1 MPDSDRGCLSGPS
14 VFLCTDTEAANM
26 IPIQAA
32 FDPTMAVVL
41 LSILLTFVVIFGF
54 IWAFDKIRD
63 PPEDDEHNGN
73 GHGV

>member
-1 MPDSDRGCLSGPS
+1 
-14 VFLCTDTEAANM
+14 M

-41 LSILLTFVVIFGF
+41 LSILLTFAVIFGF
-54 IWAFDKIRD
+54 IWAFDKIRE
-63 PPEDDEHNGN
+63 PPEDDEHNGD